1 MKNRKVMNS
10 PFFIEVGYFQKSHHE
25 ERICGDVFLSKKIDG
40 KQRVIAV
47 LSDGMGHGV
56 KANVLATL
64 TSTMALNF
72 TIEHK
77 SPNAITEIIM
87 NALPVCSQRKMS
99 YSTFT
104 IVDVDLNNDVTIIEY
119 DNPQTIVINGKEIFD
134 PEWQC
139 IVPEAKQTNIKEIL
153 TCRFKPAKEDRIL
166 FWSDGVTQSGL
177 GTDEFPRGWGIEEAT
192 KFAHKMIAADPQIP
206 ASKLAAKVV
215 NMAASIDG
223 WKLKDDASCAVIY
236 FRTPRKLLICT
247 GPPYEETNDHQL
259 ASKLKYFDGKKIIC
273 GATTANIIARE
284 LALPIIDNASIYD
297 PDLPPT
303 SSMQGVDLV
312 SEGILTLSK
321 AFSILEKFNEDYK
334 LGYGP
339 ADTIV
344 HHLIN
349 SDEITFL
356 VGTRVNE
363 AHQDPMLPVELE
375 MRRTLIKR
383 MKKILEE
390 KFLKE
395 TIVQYI

>member
-1 MKNRKVMNS
+1 MES

-25 ERICGDVFLSKKIDG
+25 ERICGDVFLSRKIDG
-40 KQRVIAV
+40 KQRVIGV

-99 YSTFT
+99 YATFT
-104 IVDVDLNNDVTIIEY
+104 IVDIDLNREVTIIEY
-119 DNPQTIVINGKEIFD
+119 DNPQTIVISGKELFE

-139 IVPEAKQTNIKEIL
+139 IVPEMKQANIKEIL
-153 TCRFKPAKEDRIL
+153 TCRFKPLKEDRII

-177 GTDEFPRGWGIEEAT
+177 GTDEYPRGWGIEEAT
-192 KFAHKMIAADPQIP
+192 RFVHKVVSSDPQVS
-206 ASKLAAKVV
+206 ADKLAAKVV

-247 GPPYEETNDHQL
+247 GPPYEETNDHLL
-259 ASKLKYFDGKKIIC
+259 ASKLKYFDGKKIVC

-284 LALPIIDNASIYD
+284 LKLPISDSSSSLD

-303 SSMQGVDLV
+303 SAMPGVDLV

-321 AFSILEKFNEDYK
+321 AFSILENYDEDSVPGK
-334 LGYGP
+334 GP
-339 ADTIV
+339 ADIIV
-344 HHLIN
+344 QHMAN

-363 AHQDPMLPVELE
+363 AHQDPALPVELE
-375 MRRTLIKR
+375 LRRTLIKR
-383 MKKILEE
+383 ITKILED

-395 TIVQYI
+395 VNVQYI

>member
-1 MKNRKVMNS
+1 MES

-25 ERICGDVFLSKKIDG
+25 ERICGDVFLSRKIDG
-40 KQRVIAV
+40 KQRVIGV

-99 YSTFT
+99 YATFT
-104 IVDVDLNNDVTIIEY
+104 IVDIDLNREVTIIEY
-119 DNPQTIVINGKEIFD
+119 DNPQTIVISGKELFE

-139 IVPEAKQTNIKEIL
+139 IVPEMKQANIKEIL
-153 TCRFKPAKEDRIL
+153 TCRFKPLKEDRII

-177 GTDEFPRGWGIEEAT
+177 GTDEYPRGWGIEEAT
-192 KFAHKMIAADPQIP
+192 RFVHKVVSSDPQVS
-206 ASKLAAKVV
+206 ADKLAAKVV

-247 GPPYEETNDHQL
+247 GPPYEETNDHLL
-259 ASKLKYFDGKKIIC
+259 ASKLKYFDGKKIVC

-284 LALPIIDNASIYD
+284 LKLPISDSSASLD

-303 SSMQGVDLV
+303 SAMPGVDLV

-321 AFSILEKFNEDYK
+321 AFSILENYDEDSVPGK
-334 LGYGP
+334 GP
-339 ADTIV
+339 ADIIV
-344 HHLIN
+344 QHMAN

-363 AHQDPMLPVELE
+363 AHQDPALPVELE
-375 MRRTLIKR
+375 LRRTLIKR
-383 MKKILEE
+383 ITKILED

-395 TIVQYI
+395 VNVQYI

>member
-1 MKNRKVMNS
+1 MES

-25 ERICGDVFLSKKIDG
+25 ERICGDVFLSRKIDG
-40 KQRVIAV
+40 KQRVIGV

-99 YSTFT
+99 YATFT
-104 IVDVDLNNDVTIIEY
+104 IVDIDLIREVTIIEY
-119 DNPQTIVINGKEIFD
+119 DNPQTIVISGKELFE

-139 IVPEAKQTNIKEIL
+139 IVPEMKQANIKEIL
-153 TCRFKPAKEDRIL
+153 TCRFKPLKEDRII

-177 GTDEFPRGWGIEEAT
+177 GTDEYPRGWGIEEAT
-192 KFAHKMIAADPQIP
+192 RFVHKVVTSDPQIS
-206 ASKLAAKVV
+206 ADKLAAKVV

-247 GPPYEETNDHQL
+247 GPPYEETNDHLL
-259 ASKLKYFDGKKIIC
+259 ASKLKYFDGKKIVC

-284 LALPIIDNASIYD
+284 LKLPISDSSTSLD

-303 SSMQGVDLV
+303 SAMPGVDLV

-321 AFSILEKFNEDYK
+321 AFSILENYDEDSVPGK
-334 LGYGP
+334 GP
-339 ADTIV
+339 ADIIV
-344 HHLIN
+344 QHMAN

-363 AHQDPMLPVELE
+363 AHQDPALPVELE
-375 MRRTLIKR
+375 LRRTLIKR
-383 MKKILEE
+383 ITKILED

-395 TIVQYI
+395 VNVQYI